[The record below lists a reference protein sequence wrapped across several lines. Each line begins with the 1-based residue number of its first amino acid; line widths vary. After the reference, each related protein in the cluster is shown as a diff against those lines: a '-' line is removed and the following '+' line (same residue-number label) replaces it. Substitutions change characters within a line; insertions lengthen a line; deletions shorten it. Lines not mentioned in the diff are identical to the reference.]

1 MRVLITRPAADATE
15 LAAALRTHGHEV
27 LFDPLLTTSEEP
39 GSAAALE
46 RSLPGVQAVVFTSPN
61 GVRAFAAASRR
72 RNVPV
77 IALGDA
83 TMAAARA
90 ARFGEIESVDGDAEA
105 LTSLV
110 VGRLNPLG
118 GALLVVTGAEVGRDL
133 ARVLGTAGF
142 SVRRVALYRAEPA
155 QAFSS
160 KVVAGF
166 KSGTIDAAV
175 FFSPGTAT
183 VFARLISASG
193 FASACEGMT
202 AVVTSP
208 AVGTA
213 LKGVAWDNLVV
224 ARAPTQAAILEAF
237 GGPLPQTRPDGPRE
251 EFHAEEARPERMEAP
266 PVKSGAA
273 DTAVLEPP
281 PIVTSPASSRLPPV
295 RTETFAPRKKPVGR
309 PGGSR
314 VRSAAPVLLVVA
326 ALLIAVATSP
336 YWAISLAAHLPWVA
350 PGDSGVVLAKVN
362 EINERLD
369 ALDQRLDKRMT
380 ELAAKAAGSED
391 ATHRI
396 DAALADNGTRLDALD
411 KNLTALSAGVDSANT
426 AAGNR
431 EAGIEEQARK
441 VEADLGAQSKH
452 LDGLDKS
459 IAALTAGAAST
470 TQETQKLASAL
481 ADQRSRLDA
490 LDQRIQA
497 LVASTDTANSAAVGR
512 LGTLEDQARK
522 LSTTLASQSDR
533 LAAVGTRVETLAI
546 ATDTANASTASL
558 RDDTQK
564 LSLALKN
571 QTQRLDTV
579 SASADGANAAAAGL
593 KDDTQKLG
601 AAMKAQGDRLD
612 TALKTQGDRLDAALK
627 TQGDRLD
634 TALKTQGDRL
644 DAALKGQGDRL
655 DAVSGSADRANASAA
670 HLEEEAQGLG
680 GALKAQ
686 GDRLDAVSKSTDAA
700 NAAAAKLAEETQKLG
715 ATMAQ
720 QGDRIG
726 ALAAQ
731 ADSAR
736 TAASARAADLE
747 DTVRKLGGTLGE
759 QGDHLT
765 TLDKRLDTLAG
776 ASESISGAAA
786 ALGDD
791 TRKLTA
797 RLADQNGRLDLVDR
811 RLDTL
816 AEAANGASAAE
827 ANLGGDTRKMGTELA
842 DHDTRLGW
850 LEKRLQAASD
860 SDLTDVTASAQIART
875 VSLEEA
881 TGKLNSELTEQ
892 RNRLD
897 RLEATATSLES
908 STTDLRDRTKDLQ
921 GRTTTLQGGA
931 TAPLDKTDV
940 ALLFAIDTLRA
951 SLATS
956 RPFATELQTAETLAQ
971 QRPDALAALR
981 TLDERAPRGIPSLTA
996 LVYRFGLV
1004 ARDVRRDDAAKHST
1018 DNAAG
1023 SVMGKLQEIVIG
1035 RAGDPNAPPEQVG
1048 SEAALT
1054 AAEAALK
1061 NEDLASAIAALKQ
1074 LERSQ
1079 TESVGPW
1086 IRDAEARL
1094 AAETTLL
1101 GLGSTLARKLRES
1114 GSASTT
1120 KP

>member
-133 ARVLGTAGF
+133 ARVLGAAGF

-183 VFARLISASG
+183 VFARLIAASG
-193 FASACEGMT
+193 FGAACEGMT

-208 AVGTA
+208 AVSTA
-213 LKGVAWDNLVV
+213 LKTIAWDNLVV

-237 GGPLPQTRPDGPRE
+237 GGPLPPTRPEGPPEDLRADVPRSE
-251 EFHAEEARPERMEAP
+251 RSEASPA
-266 PVKSGAA
+266 KSADL

-281 PIVTSPASSRLPPV
+281 PVMAPPAPSRMPPV
-295 RTETFAPRKKPVGR
+295 RTETFAPRNKKPMGR
-309 PGGSR
+309 TGGSR

-380 ELAAKAAGSED
+380 ELATRATGSEE

-396 DAALADNGTRLDALD
+396 DTALADNGKHLDSLD
-411 KNLTALSAGVDSANT
+411 KGLAALSAGVDSANT

-431 EAGIEEQARK
+431 ATSVEEQSRK
-441 VEADLGAQSKH
+441 LEADLGAQSKH
-452 LDGLDKS
+452 LDGLDKGV
-459 IAALTAGAAST
+459 AALTAGAAST
-470 TQETQKLASAL
+470 TQETQKLGSSQ

-490 LDQRIQA
+490 LDQRLQGVI
-497 LVASTDTANSAAVGR
+497 ASTDTANNAAVGR
-512 LGTLEDQARK
+512 LSTLEDQARK
-522 LSTTLASQSDR
+522 VSASLAAQSDR

-546 ATDTANASTASL
+546 ATDTANAATASL

-564 LSLALKN
+564 LGIALKT
-571 QTQRLDTV
+571 QSQRLDTV
-579 SASADGANAAAAGL
+579 SAAADGANSAAASL
-593 KDDTQKLG
+593 KDQTQKLD
-601 AAMKAQGDRLD
+601 AALKAQGDRLD
-612 TALKTQGDRLDAALK
+612 SALKAQGDRLDVALK
-627 TQGDRLD
+627 TQS
-634 TALKTQGDRL
+634 
-644 DAALKGQGDRL
+644 DRL
-655 DAVSGSADRANASAA
+655 DAVSGSADRANAAAA
-670 HLEEEAQGLG
+670 HLEEEVRGLG
-680 GALKAQ
+680 GTMKAESE
-686 GDRLDAVSKSTDAA
+686 RLNAVSNSTDAA
-700 NAAAAKLAEETQKLG
+700 NAAAAKLAAETQKLG
-715 ATMAQ
+715 ATMTE
-720 QGDRIG
+720 QGDKLV
-726 ALAAQ
+726 ALAGQ
-731 ADSAR
+731 AESAR
-736 TAASARAADLE
+736 AAASARAAGQE
-747 DTVRKLGGTLGE
+747 GETRKLGGTLAE

-765 TLDKRLDTLAG
+765 SLDKRLDALTG
-776 ASESISGAAA
+776 ASESVSGAAA

-791 TRKLTA
+791 TRKLA
-797 RLADQNGRLDLVDR
+797 AGLADQGSRLDLVDR

-816 AEAANGASAAE
+816 GTAANSASAAE
-827 ANLGGDTRKMGTELA
+827 VGLGTDTRKMGTALA
-842 DHDTRLGW
+842 DHATRIAW

-860 SDLTDVTASAQIART
+860 SDLTNVTASAQVART
-875 VSLEEA
+875 ATLEETA
-881 TGKLNSELTEQ
+881 DRLNAEFAEQ
-892 RNRLD
+892 STRLD
-897 RLEATATSLES
+897 RLEAVAASLEN
-908 STTDLRDRTKDLQ
+908 TTVDLK
-921 GRTTTLQGGA
+921 GRTTEIQDQAAALQDKT
-931 TAPLDKTDV
+931 TALLDKTDV
-940 ALLFAIDTLRA
+940 ALLFAVDALRA

-956 RPFATELQTAETLAQ
+956 RPFAAELQTAEGLAQ
-971 QRPDALAALR
+971 QRPDALSSLR
-981 TLDERAPRGIPSLTA
+981 TLDERAPRGIPSLAA
-996 LVYRFGLV
+996 LVYRFSLV
-1004 ARDVRRDDAAKHST
+1004 ARDVRRDEAAKRAGE
-1018 DNAAG
+1018 NAAG
-1023 SVMGKLQEIVIG
+1023 GVMNKLQEIVIG
-1035 RAGDPNAPPEQVG
+1035 KSGDPNAPPEQTG
-1048 SEAALT
+1048 AEAAL
-1054 AAEAALK
+1054 AATEGALK
-1061 NEDLASAIAALKQ
+1061 NEDLASAISALKQ
-1074 LERSQ
+1074 LERSP

-1086 IRDAEARL
+1086 IREAEARL
-1094 AAETTLL
+1094 AAETTLT
-1101 GLGSTLARKLRES
+1101 GLDASLARRLRES
-1114 GSASTT
+1114 GSASAT